1 VRSFKP
7 GVPLSVAPP
16 AETVTIPVPK
26 ASKSI
31 AWPAEKPRDVPT
43 VTVIDELLSNVTI
56 FPRSEDNK
64 E

>member
-7 GVPLSVAPP
+7 GVPFSVAPP

-31 AWPAEKPRDVPT
+31 PWPAEKPSDVPT
-43 VTVIDELLSNVTI
+43 VTVIAELLSRVTI
-56 FPRSEDNK
+56 FPKSEDSK